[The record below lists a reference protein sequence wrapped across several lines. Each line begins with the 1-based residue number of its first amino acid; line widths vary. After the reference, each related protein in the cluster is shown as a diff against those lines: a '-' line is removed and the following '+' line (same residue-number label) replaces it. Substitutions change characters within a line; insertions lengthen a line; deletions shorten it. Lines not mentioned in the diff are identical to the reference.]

1 MTVRLTFLSAA
12 VLLLAVL
19 AAGETPPEDGF
30 LITADSVEGS
40 EGPRGRVIYLEREV
54 TVRRGEATLVGDHGV
69 YYESE
74 GVAVV
79 FGDVHGVD
87 EGSSIACDTLRYF
100 RELDRALLIGNASY
114 GDTSGITTAD
124 RIDVYRRERIAVCVG
139 DAVAVDHEGTSELR
153 AGRII
158 YDFDRNEARASVGP
172 VLTTYGDDGE
182 TEGTLS
188 ASLIEFLPA
197 EDRVSAFDGV
207 RIATSEVSAEARVA
221 ALAREGD
228 SVELTGDPS
237 VDQDGDVLT
246 GDRILVFAPDGEL
259 ARVVSTGR
267 ARAAYHLDPEQDEE
281 PQHGHVGGDTLT
293 MRFEGGEPVLTTVR
307 GNAASEHVVGTVG
320 ERNTVSSREIDVV
333 FDDGKIRRV
342 VFRGNASGTYAFL
355 SEDGGDEGLPDQEAG
370 TPEGEPAAADSVALD
385 SVEYRAERID
395 YYVARNRIVLS
406 GNSRVEYKDTVLVAD
421 EVEYDPEAQ
430 VLSASGAPDLHEKS
444 DRLAGHALAYDLNEQ
459 SGVVARG
466 LTTFEDGLYSGER
479 IAREADGTLMVRG
492 GVYTTCAD
500 DPPHYRLVSHRMKV
514 YLNDKVIAKP
524 VILYVGE
531 IPVFA
536 LPFYVFP
543 IRKER
548 HSGFLIPQ
556 VELGI
561 TESSGRFIRNFGYY
575 WAPSDYFDV
584 SLWADYYEQTK
595 WIGHAEARYKLRY
608 VLSGSVNASF
618 MEEMLNNRRRWD
630 VKLSH
635 RQEFGRHWTAGAS
648 GDFRSDATYASDT
661 FQTIE
666 ESVNRSL
673 HSQLWLRGRW
683 SGVSAGVTLDRQEQ
697 VDRDQISELLPKID
711 VTASQ
716 RPLASAAADAGA
728 VSRLLSRISY
738 SWDAR
743 AVNDRDRT
751 GEELDIRQAAGVGL
765 SLRGTGRALGWLN
778 VSPRASA
785 RQSWYDRDKTGR
797 RFAGRLTYDASLSTG
812 TTVYGTFF
820 PRLGRLEALRHI
832 VESSASFAWT
842 PEFPDYFA
850 ADGSDLFYTLAGFG
864 STPRA
869 KKAVNLSLVNKLQ
882 VKLASGDEFRR
893 IDNLVRLSMST
904 SYDFEDEGHRW
915 GNLSSRLEVRP
926 DRAVT
931 VRWNTRHDTR
941 DGSLESSNLT
951 ATVSLTGT
959 KPLVSDVQWED
970 RVASLGRSPV
980 DELRREFAR
989 QADAGRPGQRSWDA
1003 SATFRY
1009 SRGADPQN
1017 TTYWADGRAA
1027 LSLTRNWRVNYSIH
1041 YDLKEREVASQEY
1054 TIYRDLHCWEAQ
1066 FTRRYYDGEWQ
1077 YYFRVSVKA
1086 LPEIQAETGRKHL
1099 KKSVR

>member
-1 MTVRLTFLSAA
+1 MTARLTSLVAV
-12 VLLLAVL
+12 VLLFSVL
-19 AAGETPPEDGF
+19 AAGEAPPEDGF

-40 EGPRGRVIYLEREV
+40 EGPRGRVIHLEREV

-74 GVAVV
+74 GIAVV
-79 FGDVHGVD
+79 FGDVHGLD
-87 EGSSIACDTLRYF
+87 EGSSISCDTLRYF

-114 GDTSGITTAD
+114 GDTSGVTTAD
-124 RIDVYRRERIAVCVG
+124 RIDVYRRERKAVCAG
-139 DAVAVDHEGTSELR
+139 NAVAVDHEGTSELR
-153 AGRII
+153 ARRII
-158 YDFDRNEARASVGP
+158 YDFDRNEARASGDP
-172 VLTTYGDDGE
+172 VLTTFGE
-182 TEGTLS
+182 GGEVEGTLS

-197 EDRVSAFDGV
+197 EDRVCAFGGV
-207 RIATSEVSAEARVA
+207 RIVTGDVRAAARVA
-221 ALAREGD
+221 VLAREGD

-237 VDQDGDVLT
+237 VDQEGDVLT
-246 GDRILVFAPDGEL
+246 GARILVFAPEGEL
-259 ARVVSTGR
+259 ARVVSTGG
-267 ARAAYHLDPEQDEE
+267 AKAAYEVDVAEGEE
-281 PQHGHVGGDTLT
+281 PQHGHVAGDTLT
-293 MRFEGGEPVLTTVR
+293 MHFEAGDPVLTTVR
-307 GNAASEHVVGTVG
+307 GNATSEHAVGIAG

-333 FDDGKIRRV
+333 FADGRIRRV
-342 VFRGNASGTYAFL
+342 VFRRNAAGTYVFL
-355 SEDGGDEGLPDQEAG
+355 
-370 TPEGEPAAADSVALD
+370 PEETGSEPAAPDSVALD
-385 SVEYRAERID
+385 SVAYRADRID
-395 YYVARNRIVLS
+395 YYVARNRIVLL
-406 GNSRVEYKDTVLVAD
+406 GNSQVEYKDTVLIAD
-421 EVEYDPEAQ
+421 EVEYDPNAQ
-430 VLSASGAPDLHEKS
+430 ILSAFGSPDLREKS
-444 DRLAGHALAYDLNEQ
+444 DRLAGQALAYDLSQQ

-466 LTTFEDGLYSGER
+466 VTTFEDGLYSGEK
-479 IAREADGTLMVRG
+479 IARDADGTLMVGG

-514 YLNDKVIAKP
+514 YLNDKVIARP
-524 VILYVGE
+524 VILYIGE

-543 IRKER
+543 IRRER

-561 TESSGRFIRNFGYY
+561 TESGGRFVRNFGYY
-575 WAPSDYFDV
+575 WAPTDYFDV
-584 SLWADYYEQTK
+584 SLWGDYYEQTK

-630 VKLSH
+630 MKLSH

-683 SGVSAGVTLDRQEQ
+683 SGVSAGVTLDRLEQ
-697 VDRDQISELLPKID
+697 LDRDQVSELLPKID

-716 RPLASAAADAGA
+716 RPLASAGNEAGA
-728 VSRLLSRISY
+728 VSRLLSKVSY

-743 AVNDRDRT
+743 VVNDKDRV
-751 GEELDIRQAAGVGL
+751 EDQLDIRQAAGVGL
-765 SLRGTGRALGWLN
+765 SLRGSGKVLGWLN

-785 RQSWYDRDKTGR
+785 RQSWYDRDKAGH
-797 RFAGRLTYDASLSTG
+797 RFAGRLTYDAGLSMG

-820 PRLGRLEALRHI
+820 PRLGPLQALRHI
-832 VESSASFAWT
+832 VEPSASYAWT
-842 PEFPDYFA
+842 PEFSDYFA
-850 ADGSDLFYTLAGFG
+850 ADGSDRFYTLTGFG

-869 KKAVNLSLVNKLQ
+869 RKAVNLSLVNKLQ
-882 VKLASGDEFRR
+882 VKLGSGEESRK
-893 IDNLVRLSMST
+893 IDNLLRLSMST
-904 SYDFEDEGHRW
+904 SYNFEAEGHRW
-915 GNLSSRLEVRP
+915 GGLSSGLEVRP
-926 DRAVT
+926 DRAVM
-931 VRWNTRHDTR
+931 VRWNTRHDTE
-941 DGSLESSNLT
+941 DGSLQSSNLT
-951 ATVSLTGT
+951 TTVSLTGRE
-959 KPLVSDVQWED
+959 PLVSDAPWED
-970 RVASLGRSPV
+970 RVAGAGRSPV
-980 DELRREFAR
+980 AELRSDFAR
-989 QADAGRPGQRSWDA
+989 QSDAARPGLRPWDL

-1017 TTYWADGRAA
+1017 STYWADGQAA
-1027 LSLTRNWRVNYSIH
+1027 LSLTRNWRVNYRIH

-1066 FTRRYYDGEWQ
+1066 FTRRYYEGEWQ
-1077 YYFRVSVKA
+1077 YYFRVNVKA